1 VRSSRDS
8 SHGIRVGCS
17 GWNYAHWRNGVF
29 YPPRCAPRNWLSF
42 YARYFDT
49 VEVNMTFYR
58 LPKAPSVARWVEE
71 TPDGFTFAVKVSR
84 YLTHVKRLLEVPEH
98 LPLLYERIQ
107 PLLRSPKLGPLL
119 WQLPP
124 TFRADH
130 DRLARAL
137 EHLHSIPNGSGQR
150 HAFEFRHPSWFTEQ
164 TYTLLRE
171 HNVALVIGD
180 RPQVNDFQAHELTAD
195 FTFVRFHGGTRGS
208 NGNYSHA
215 ELDEW
220 ADRLGRWSSE
230 ADVFAYFNNDW
241 EGYAIENAL
250 YLKARLGQPT
260 KRNAELAAF
269 VNASAAQG

>member
-1 VRSSRDS
+1 VRSARDS
-8 SHGIRVGCS
+8 THRIRIGCS
-17 GWNYAHWRNGVF
+17 GWNYQHWRNGVF
-29 YPPRCAPRNWLSF
+29 YPPRCAPRNWLRY
-42 YARYFDT
+42 YAKFFDT
-49 VEVNMTFYR
+49 VEINMTFYR
-58 LPKAPSVARWVEE
+58 LPKAPSVQRWVDESPE
-71 TPDGFTFAVKVSR
+71 GFTFAVKVSR
-84 YLTHVKRLLEVPEH
+84 YITHVKRLLDVPEH
-98 LPLLYERIQ
+98 LPLLYERIE

-124 TFRADH
+124 TFPADL
-130 DRLARAL
+130 DRLAAAL
-137 EHLHSIPNGSGQR
+137 EHLHDGRR

-180 RPQVNDFQAHELTAD
+180 RPQVNAFQTHELTAD
-195 FTFVRFHGGTRGS
+195 FTFVRFHGGTRGA

-220 ADRLGRWSSE
+220 AERLERWSSE

-250 YLKARLGQPT
+250 YLKRRLGQPAEAGSELSAFG
-260 KRNAELAAF
+260 NAA
-269 VNASAAQG
+269 VAQG

>member
-29 YPPRCAPRNWLSF
+29 YPPRCAPRNWLGF
-42 YARYFDT
+42 YAKHFDT
-49 VEVNMTFYR
+49 VEINMTFYR
-58 LPKAPSVARWVEE
+58 LPKAPIVARWVAE
-71 TPDGFTFAVKVSR
+71 TPAGFTFAVKVSR
-84 YLTHVKRLLEVPEH
+84 YVTHVKRLLDVPQH

-107 PLLRSPKLGPLL
+107 PLLGSPKLGPLL

-124 TFRADH
+124 TFQLDL
-130 DRLARAL
+130 DRLAGAL
-137 EHLHSIPNGSGQR
+137 EHLHDGQR
-150 HAFEFRHPSWFTEQ
+150 HAFEFRHPSWFTEP

-180 RPQVNDFQAHELTAD
+180 RPQVNGFQTHELTAD
-195 FTFVRFHGGTRGS
+195 FTFVRFHGGTQGA
-208 NGNYSHA
+208 NGNYAHA
-215 ELDEW
+215 ELDAW
-220 ADRLGRWSSE
+220 AARLERWSSE

-250 YLKARLGQPT
+250 YLRARLGQPAEVD
-260 KRNAELAAF
+260 AELLAFANAAG
-269 VNASAAQG
+269 AQG